1 MLLNCYCFNFDTN
14 CRSETIT
21 TFDFSHPAKLIRN
34 FSTYYLSDLDV
45 IPSEYMIDLLRELDD
60 RAFSIQEI
68 SKNSGKL
75 RELNSVDPFISDS
88 SCRLSFKLV
97 IVSTVYSVIL
107 IKISTNNHVILVK
120 RDK

>member
-1 MLLNCYCFNFDTN
+1 MLINCYCFNFDTD
-14 CRSETIT
+14 CRSERII

-75 RELNSVDPFISDS
+75 RELNSVKPFRDS
-88 SCRLSFKLV
+88 SCRLPFQFLSIGNCFA
-97 IVSTVYSVIL
+97 VSLPYILTTVL
-107 IKISTNNHVILVK
+107 I
-120 RDK
+120 